1 MNLRQALQDMLCL
14 LGALLLAWLFHVYA
28 RVLPSGALA
37 ALWGLFSL
45 LIAAA
50 LFHHA
55 RVRRRAFLAVYIAAP
70 SPLQGWLR
78 GGFFMALR
86 SVAGGAL
93 LALVLMTSLARV
105 DGTWHWLA
113 LLAAVPALVML
124 RVYLLGR
131 FARHASPL
139 FVPVLS
145 WRVAALVTGLFLV
158 AAFVLLALYR
168 AYPAFAGVSLE
179 RAVWH
184 MVDQEHARSAPW
196 QGLLE
201 ARAAMD
207 GLRLWLAQ
215 QLMPAPGAS
224 FLHLLGWV
232 LILAEETLFV
242 WSYLLMGYGVLKG
255 TGAYDRAWR

>member
-1 MNLRQALQDMLCL
+1 MNVRQALQDTLWL

-37 ALWGLFSL
+37 ALWGVFAL

-55 RVRRRAFLAVYIAAP
+55 RVRRRAFLAVYIAGA

-86 SVAGGAL
+86 SLAGGAL
-93 LALVLMTSLARV
+93 LALVLMTSLARI
-105 DGTWHWLA
+105 DGPWHWLA
-113 LLAAVPALVML
+113 LLAAVPALVLL
-124 RVYLLGR
+124 RLGLLRR

-139 FVPVLS
+139 YVPVLS
-145 WRVAALVTGLFLV
+145 WRVAALAIGLVLV
-158 AAFVLLALYR
+158 AAFVLLAMYR

-184 MVDQEHARSAPW
+184 MVDQENARSAPW
-196 QGLLE
+196 QSVLE

-224 FLHLLGWV
+224 FLHLLGWL

-255 TGAYDRAWR
+255 TGVYDRAWR